1 MLRSVIGAALAA
13 LLLVSVAPGCKK
25 KEAAPAAAETAAGE
39 AGAVDDLEPSEAEK
53 KAFDEEATKEIT
65 ADNAK
70 AVADE
75 LAKEIEADLAE

>member
-1 MLRSVIGAALAA
+1 MLRSVISAVLAA
-13 LLLVSVAPGCKK
+13 MLLVSVAPGCKK
-25 KEAAPAAAETAAGE
+25 KEAAPAAEAAAGE
-39 AGAVDDLEPSEAEK
+39 AGAVDDLEPSEADK